1 MEKSAVGDNWEIFYK
16 DEFASKK
23 HWHKELEFA
32 YLVSGQLLMYVDDVV
47 RELKEGEMFIIS
59 GGAVH
64 YYVETEKKYQVGIA
78 KVSLGM
84 MEGFSK
90 ECRTFYENFYHDVLY
105 IAKDEEI
112 KKIFG
117 DIIALLDMG
126 DEVMQETVLMAK
138 IIEITMYLKDHG
150 ELIKNRMESRRNC
163 DAELLERM
171 KSYLT
176 EHYSEK
182 ITLSDMAV
190 YLGFSLSY
198 CSKYIKKKTNMN
210 FLEYLNSCRIMRA
223 ETLLRTTDN
232 SVTEIAYSIGFT
244 SIQSFNRVFK
254 LSCGVSP
261 SEYRKRLRDK
271 KQSEMDKK

>member
-1 MEKSAVGDNWEIFYK
+1 MERSAVGDNWEIFYK

-138 IIEITMYLKDHG
+138 IIEITMYLKDHE

-190 YLGFSLSY
+190 YLGFSESY

-271 KQSEMDKK
+271 KQGEMDKK

>member
-1 MEKSAVGDNWEIFYK
+1 MERSAVGDNWEIFYK

-126 DEVMQETVLMAK
+126 DEVMQETILMAK
-138 IIEITMYLKDHG
+138 IIEITMYLKDHE

-190 YLGFSLSY
+190 YLGFSESY

-271 KQSEMDKK
+271 KQGEMDKK